1 MWPWEH
7 LAVGYILASLLWRAR
22 GRVPNGATALA
33 VAVGTQFPDL
43 VDKPLA
49 WGVGVLERGI
59 SVAHSVFVA
68 VPLSLLAIGLARRY
82 GDESDLRITLGSA
95 LGYLSHIPADAV
107 YPVLYGDRFRVDS
120 FLWPIATPPGDPEGG
135 FVAKIPGFLA
145 QSLALVTGPRGALF
159 LALEALLVGTALVL
173 WVRDGAPG
181 VPRPR
186 SDRPQPSDR

>member
-22 GRVPNGATALA
+22 GRVLDGATATA

-49 WGVGVLERGI
+49 WSVGVLERGI
-59 SVAHSVFVA
+59 SVAHSVLVA
-68 VPLSLLAIGLARRY
+68 VPLCLLAIGLAHRY
-82 GDESDLRITLGSA
+82 GDGSDLRITVGFA

-107 YPVLYGDRFRVDS
+107 YPVLYGDGFRVDS
-120 FLWPIATPPGDPEGG
+120 FLWPIAAPPGDPEGG
-135 FVAKIPGFLA
+135 FAAKIPEFLA

-173 WVRDGAPG
+173 WIRDGAPG
-181 VPRPR
+181 VPRLR
-186 SDRPQPSDR
+186 RDRPRPSDR

>member
-7 LAVGYILASLLWRAR
+7 LAVGYVLASLLWRAR
-22 GRVPNGATALA
+22 GRVPDGPTALA

-49 WGVGVLERGI
+49 WGVSVLERGI
-59 SVAHSVFVA
+59 SVAHSVLVA
-68 VPLSLLAIGLARRY
+68 VPVCLLVVLLARRY
-82 GDESDLRITLGSA
+82 GDGNDQRIAAGFA

-107 YPVLYGDRFRVDS
+107 YPVLYGDGLRVDS
-120 FLWPIATPPGDPEGG
+120 FLWPIAAPPGDPKGG
-135 FVAKIPGFLA
+135 FVAKIPEFLA

-159 LALEALLVGTALVL
+159 LVLEALLVGTALVF
-173 WVRDGAPG
+173 WVRDGVPG
-181 VPRPR
+181 VPRFR